1 VSLAVL
7 DERSAMPTPYRK
19 TRSRAADAAWARHTG
34 QAPGRVPEECR
45 REVRSLK
52 RSIEA
57 PAQAIG
63 AAINDRARWCALADA
78 YLKRGALH
86 RERTL
91 AKLRQALA
99 PADVEPRSLGAINS
113 LLVTWLE
120 PREGVV
126 ERVEPT
132 FSQAAIVSHAAS
144 IIRVNGV
151 VHGVRLIAAEIP
163 DHALARFHERLP
175 GEDALVAIR
184 CAASSFLDLDI
195 RDAIRIGFRRGTLI
209 QPAGGRGV
217 FLSNAI
223 FARERR
229 SDCWRLFSRARTLVL
244 PKADQAPLAPGVDPH
259 WTVLTGS
266 WSFAGKVP
274 GIGPPLAAEL
284 DQLEGLLP
292 SLHEA
297 DLEECPTRSL
307 K

>member
-1 VSLAVL
+1 MRCCRDRPISQCRPSTRCMPSLRDGKRLWRSCTALPMRRFRWARRCAEVTLAVL
-7 DERSAMPTPYRK
+7 DERSAIPPSYRK

-57 PAQAIG
+57 SAQAIS

-132 FSQAAIVSHAAS
+132 FSQAAIV
-144 IIRVNGV
+144 
-151 VHGVRLIAAEIP
+151 
-163 DHALARFHERLP
+163 
-175 GEDALVAIR
+175 
-184 CAASSFLDLDI
+184 
-195 RDAIRIGFRRGTLI
+195 
-209 QPAGGRGV
+209 
-217 FLSNAI
+217 
-223 FARERR
+223 
-229 SDCWRLFSRARTLVL
+229 
-244 PKADQAPLAPGVDPH
+244 
-259 WTVLTGS
+259 
-266 WSFAGKVP
+266 
-274 GIGPPLAAEL
+274 
-284 DQLEGLLP
+284 
-292 SLHEA
+292 
-297 DLEECPTRSL
+297 
-307 K
+307 